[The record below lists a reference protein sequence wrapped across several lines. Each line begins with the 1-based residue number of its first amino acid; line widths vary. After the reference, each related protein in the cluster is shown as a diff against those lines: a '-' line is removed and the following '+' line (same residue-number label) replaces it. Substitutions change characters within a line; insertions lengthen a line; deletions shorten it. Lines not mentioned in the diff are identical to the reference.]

1 MILYSTVHSVGLSWS
16 WNAYEKIINTRE
28 LNDSIGILDQFLTFG
43 RHRLVLPS
51 PLFASESEGKGGTT

>member
-43 RHRLVLPS
+43 RHRLVLP
-51 PLFASESEGKGGTT
+51 LFASESEGKGGTT